1 MKTLKTN
8 NNNEKTKKNQGK
20 MLKQQMKIKGVCTK

>member
-8 NNNEKTKKNQGK
+8 NNNEKTKKNQEK
-20 MLKQQMKIKGVCTK
+20 MLKQQMKIKGVRTK